1 MLPLKGIPAWDSHF
15 NVSYSFSV
23 REPEGLHLS
32 YTIGY
37 RLNVSRCEGLP
48 GMNAKDSHRFSF
60 KIFKQFGAPFYGDT
74 NRSTEILTDLTLENI
89 FKLRKQASMRKKLG
103 IASHLHPR
111 KRVPSPP
118 APVNGEPHPTT
129 RVPASDSWAMS
140 TRAETAPSSH
150 EKPLLSF
157 PNSSPLKDGKSFFP
171 FKTKTEQT

>member
-60 KIFKQFGAPFYGDT
+60 KIFKQFGAPFYRDT
-74 NRSTEILTDLTLENI
+74 NRSD
-89 FKLRKQASMRKKLG
+89 
-103 IASHLHPR
+103 PR
-111 KRVPSPP
+111 KYIQTQKAGFHAKETGHSKPPSPQKES
-118 APVNGEPHPTT
+118 AVTTSSRERGATPHHQGPSHPIAGLCQPEQKLPLPHTRNHFSHSPT
-129 RVPASDSWAMS
+129 
-140 TRAETAPSSH
+140 
-150 EKPLLSF
+150 LL
-157 PNSSPLKDGKSFFP
+157 P
-171 FKTKTEQT
+171 